1 METTNVLKDITE
13 SNNVVKASDIDVDED
28 SGFSSRPDTNDEDD
42 SNDNL
47 ICNDV
52 KFSTIKIEEPRVKK
66 TRPETEEKRAREED
80 YQRQRKEQAYNS
92 LKHLLKKSKFY
103 SNFIKA
109 NVNNPKKSPVKRGRS
124 PTRNSFKKRK
134 KSDFS
139 DDDVENSPPKKTRF
153 SQRTL
158 LKKIEKINNKT
169 KGPKNKKLNLSL
181 SDIED
186 ELNAKSDDEEKN
198 EEEKKFEA
206 PIYFTGQLHPYQT
219 VGLDWLRALHKNGL
233 NGILADEMGLGK
245 TIQVIALICWLI
257 EIRVPGPYLI
267 IAPLSTIPNWEA
279 EFKRFAPELPVYV
292 LHGTLEARKAV
303 AKKIKTKKTIHGF
316 KTHPIVLTTYDV
328 ALRDANTVL
337 RDYNWRYMV
346 VDEGQRIKNHN
357 SQLACALRTVN
368 SVHRLILTGTP
379 LQNDLNELWALLN
392 FLQPDIFNDLD
403 VFQSWFDIKE
413 MLDEAGAE
421 KILEQ
426 EKQKNIVS
434 MLREILKPFM
444 LRRVKEEVGL
454 NLPNKKEMIVYA
466 PITEIQRELYTAVLN
481 YDCHVLSMKPRE
493 PAIIESPADGRRPK
507 RACSM
512 RNKYSENYFNP
523 LDLKDMDGDINAL
536 KSEKKPDILDDKH
549 LTEGQRKILSTW
561 INYTDIDERNKD
573 YFIRLNFSGNRYPL
587 YRKIVDHPYLV
598 HWPKSATGYLQI
610 DENLI
615 KSSGKLLVLDA
626 MLHKLHAKGHKVL
639 IFSTLVM
646 LLDLL
651 EEYLT
656 LREWNY
662 VTLSG
667 RTKIEERDENIYK
680 FNNDPDVFL
689 FLLSTRAGGLGLNLA
704 AADTVIIYDSDWNP
718 QVDIQAMA
726 RCHRIGQTRPVVIY
740 KLCTKG
746 TIDETVMNRALAKR
760 NLEKMV
766 ISKEL
771 EPSINIT
778 ANFVEELRRLFNS
791 SNDIVITSKK
801 QVYSDAE
808 LEKILDRSD
817 LFKVNS
823 ENSLKN

>member
-1 METTNVLKDITE
+1 METTNVFKDITE
-13 SNNVVKASDIDVDED
+13 SNNVLKASDIDVDED
-28 SGFSSRPDTNDEDD
+28 SGFSSRPDVND
-42 SNDNL
+42 
-47 ICNDV
+47 
-52 KFSTIKIEEPRVKK
+52 
-66 TRPETEEKRAREED
+66 
-80 YQRQRKEQAYNS
+80 
-92 LKHLLKKSKFY
+92 
-103 SNFIKA
+103 
-109 NVNNPKKSPVKRGRS
+109 
-124 PTRNSFKKRK
+124 
-134 KSDFS
+134 
-139 DDDVENSPPKKTRF
+139 
-153 SQRTL
+153 
-158 LKKIEKINNKT
+158 
-169 KGPKNKKLNLSL
+169 KN
-181 SDIED
+181 IED
-186 ELNAKSDDEEKN
+186 ELNTKSDDDQKK

-206 PIYFTGQLHPYQT
+206 PIYFTGQLHPYQE
-219 VGLDWLRALHKNGL
+219 VGLEWLRALFKNGL

-257 EIRVPGPYLI
+257 EIQVAGPYLI
-267 IAPLSTIPNWEA
+267 IVPLSTIPNWEA
-279 EFKRFAPELPVYV
+279 EFKRFAPDLPVYI
-292 LHGTLEARKAV
+292 LHGTQEARKAV
-303 AKKIKTKKTIHGF
+303 ANKIKTKKSVHGF
-316 KTHPIVLTTYDV
+316 KTQPIVLTTYEV
-328 ALRDANTVL
+328 AVRDANTVL
-337 RDYNWRYMV
+337 RHYNWRYMI
-346 VDEGQRIKNHN
+346 VDEGQRIKNPN
-357 SQLACALRTVN
+357 SQLACVLRTIN

-392 FLQPDIFNDLD
+392 FLQPDIFNDLN
-403 VFQSWFDIKE
+403 VFQSWFDVKE
-413 MLDEAGAE
+413 MQHEAVAQ

-426 EKQKNIVS
+426 ESKKNIVS

-444 LRRVKEEVGL
+444 LRRIKEEVGL

-481 YDCHVLSMKPRE
+481 YDSHVLSMKPRE
-493 PAIIESPADGRRPK
+493 PEIIESPPDGSRPK
-507 RACSM
+507 RACSI

-523 LDLKDMDGDINAL
+523 YDLENMDGDVNAL
-536 KSEKKPDILDDKH
+536 KSEKKLNILDDKK
-549 LTEGQRKILSTW
+549 LTEGQRRLLSTW

-573 YFIRLNFSGNRYPL
+573 YFIRLNFSSNRYPM

-598 HWPKSATGYLQI
+598 HWPKSASGYLQI
-610 DENLI
+610 DENLV

-656 LREWNY
+656 LRPWNY

-667 RTKIEERDENIYK
+667 KTPIEERDQNIYK

-689 FLLSTRAGGLGLNLA
+689 FLLSTRAGGLGLNLT
-704 AADTVIIYDSDWNP
+704 AADTVIIFDSDWNP
-718 QVDIQAMA
+718 QVDLQAMA

-746 TIDETVMNRALAKR
+746 TIDETIMNRAQAKR

-771 EPSINIT
+771 SPSINFT
-778 ANFVEELRRLFNS
+778 AHFVEELRRLFNS

-817 LFKVNS
+817 LFEVNS
-823 ENSLKN
+823 KNSLNN

>member
-1 METTNVLKDITE
+1 M
-13 SNNVVKASDIDVDED
+13 
-28 SGFSSRPDTNDEDD
+28 
-42 SNDNL
+42 

-52 KFSTIKIEEPRVKK
+52 KFSTIQIEEPSAKK

-80 YQRQRKEQAYNS
+80 YQRQRQEQAYNS

-109 NVNNPKKSPVKRGRS
+109 NINNPNKSPVKRGRPS
-124 PTRNSFKKRK
+124 TRNSSKNLE
-134 KSDFS
+134 KSDS
-139 DDDVENSPPKKTRF
+139 DEDVENSPPKKIRF
-153 SQRTL
+153 NRRTS
-158 LKKIEKINNKT
+158 KKIKQINNKT
-169 KGPKNKKLNLSL
+169 KPPKNKKLNLSV

-186 ELNAKSDDEEKN
+186 ELNTKSDDDQKK
-198 EEEKKFEA
+198 EEKKFEA
-206 PIYFTGQLHPYQT
+206 PIYFTGQLHPYQE
-219 VGLDWLRALHKNGL
+219 VGLEWLRALFKNGL

-257 EIRVPGPYLI
+257 EIHVAGPYLI
-267 IAPLSTIPNWEA
+267 IVPLSTIPNWEA
-279 EFKRFAPELPVYV
+279 EFKRFAPDLPVYV
-292 LHGTLEARKAV
+292 LNGTKEARKAV
-303 AKKIKTKKTIHGF
+303 ANQIKTKKSVHGF
-316 KTHPIVLTTYDV
+316 KTQPIVLTTHDV
-328 ALRDANTVL
+328 AVRDANTVL
-337 RDYNWRYMV
+337 RHYNWRYMI

-357 SQLACALRTVN
+357 SQLACVLRKIN

-392 FLQPDIFNDLD
+392 FLQPDIFNDLN
-403 VFQSWFDIKE
+403 VFQSWFDVKE
-413 MLDEAGAE
+413 MQHEAGAQ

-426 EKQKNIVS
+426 ESKKNIVS

-444 LRRVKEEVGL
+444 LRRIKEEVGL

-481 YDCHVLSMKPRE
+481 YDSHVLSMKPRE
-493 PAIIESPADGRRPK
+493 PEIIESPPDGSRPK

-523 LDLKDMDGDINAL
+523 YDLENMDGDVNAL
-536 KSEKKPDILDDKH
+536 KSEKKLNILDNKK
-549 LTEGQRKILSTW
+549 LTEGQRRLLSTW

-573 YFIRLNFSGNRYPL
+573 YFIRLNFSSNRYPM

-598 HWPKSATGYLQI
+598 HWPKSASGYLQI
-610 DENLI
+610 DENLV

-656 LREWNY
+656 LRPWNY

-667 RTKIEERDENIYK
+667 KTQIEERDQNIYK

-689 FLLSTRAGGLGLNLA
+689 FLLSIRAGGLGLNLT
-704 AADTVIIYDSDWNP
+704 AADTVIIFDSDWNP
-718 QVDIQAMA
+718 QVDLQAMA

-746 TIDETVMNRALAKR
+746 TIDETIMNRAQAKR

-771 EPSINIT
+771 SPSINFT
-778 ANFVEELRRLFNS
+778 DTFVEELRRLFNS

-801 QVYSDAE
+801 QGINIFFLLLY
-808 LEKILDRSD
+808 I
-817 LFKVNS
+817 FIFQQQIN
-823 ENSLKN
+823 